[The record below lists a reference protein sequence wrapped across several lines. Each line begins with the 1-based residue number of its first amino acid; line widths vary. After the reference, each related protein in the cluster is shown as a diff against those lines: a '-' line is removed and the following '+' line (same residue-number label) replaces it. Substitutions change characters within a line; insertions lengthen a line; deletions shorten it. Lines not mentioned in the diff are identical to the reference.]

1 MPGISN
7 RVLKSSVVEKES
19 ETTNSSVAG
28 GMTDSG
34 DNGAKI
40 NEIEIVN
47 ADKNELEGLSD
58 KVKKQRKEEDLL
70 CKTYKSF
77 LRLLTKNAKKGV
89 NSVVSGPS
97 PSVSGKCLI
106 QFLLK
111 KPNSNYRGEIL
122 RAIIS
127 SAFTS
132 SDVTIAE
139 EASKAFSEICRAD
152 ENGDHTLEILQLM
165 AELVK
170 KNMKSN
176 LITLATTDGKSTS
189 SNSSNP

>member
-1 MPGISN
+1 MAELCQKAIEQPETRMKDAVKLIKTLCDDPHS
-7 RVLKSSVVEKES
+7 KE
-19 ETTNSSVAG
+19 VAQDACAS
-28 GMTDSG
+28 MTLLLLDILP
-34 DNGAKI
+34 DYRLR
-40 NEIEIVN
+40 EIN

-77 LRLLTKNAKKGV
+77 LRLLTKNAKKGA
-89 NSVVSGPS
+89 NSIVSGPS

-106 QFLLK
+106 QFLSK

-127 SAFTS
+127 SSFTS

-139 EASKAFSEICRAD
+139 EASKAFSEICRGD

-165 AELVK
+165 A
-170 KNMKSN
+170 
-176 LITLATTDGKSTS
+176 
-189 SNSSNP
+189 